1 MIPNLIPGIIFL
13 GRFFL
18 YLLLL
23 PETRCIQLFQSCL
36 PDHISHHHI
45 RDRALQKNGRLIIKR
60 GKESSICNRGYK
72 EDNFKPVFFF
82 LRKYFKCKKAP
93 NAKQATFIP
102 LEVCER
108 KKMLPLLFFCLLIF
122 VLLVDFLFAS
132 VFIRLKSFRKT
143 KK

>member
-60 GKESSICNRGYK
+60 GKESSICNWGCK

-82 LRKYFKCKKAP
+82 LRKYFKCKKSTKRKTSDFYSLRSLWAQK
-93 NAKQATFIP
+93 NVAFVVFLFVYFCFISWFF
-102 LEVCER
+102 VCECFYTL
-108 KKMLPLLFFCLLIF
+108 KIF
-122 VLLVDFLFAS
+122 S
-132 VFIRLKSFRKT
+132 
-143 KK
+143 